1 MSVSKDSLYLQPGY
15 EPKKT
20 DLICRWYIEPAEG
33 MSLEDAAAN
42 TVTESSIGTWTE
54 IKTAK
59 KYTQRLA
66 AKVFRIDEN
75 TGIVDTAYPVEAYD
89 PYDISCILASI
100 AGNIFGMK
108 CVNNLRLM
116 DVRLPKEIVK
126 AHQGPE
132 FGIKGIRK
140 LVKVPDRPLI
150 GTIIKPKMGLNTKD
164 HAQEAYDA
172 WVGGVDIVK
181 DDENLTG
188 QKFNPFY
195 KRVKETL
202 KKRDRAERK
211 TGERKMYMANVT
223 AATTDEII
231 KRAEYVQKQ
240 GGEYIMIDVCIVGW
254 PTLQT
259 LREHNEDLGLVLHAH
274 RAMHAA
280 YTRNEKHGISM
291 LVLSKFLRLC
301 GLDQLHIGSMVG
313 KMVDAGPQ
321 SVLRSRDALVGEDVP
336 ADDFAVGQ
344 KWYGMKS
351 VFPVASGGLHP
362 GHQPYLAKAFGND
375 VIIQMGGGIHGHPK
389 GTVAGA
395 KATRDM
401 LDAVVGGI
409 PPREYKSRELQLAIK
424 TWGMTEDPV

>member
-1 MSVSKDSLYLQPGY
+1 MTDDSLYLEIGY

-20 DLICRWYIEPAEG
+20 DVICRWYIEPAEG

-42 TVTESSIGTWTE
+42 TVTESSIGTWTS
-54 IKTAK
+54 IATAK
-59 KYTQRLA
+59 KYTRRLA
-66 AKVFRIDEN
+66 AKVFSIDNE

-126 AHQGPE
+126 AHYGPAV
-132 FGIKGIRK
+132 GIKGIRK
-140 LVKVPDRPLI
+140 LVEVPKRPLI

-164 HAQEAYDA
+164 HAQVAYDA
-172 WVGGVDIVK
+172 WAGGVDLVK

-188 QKFNPFY
+188 QAFNPFY

-211 TGERKMYMANVT
+211 TGERKMYMVNIT

-231 KRAEYVQKQ
+231 KRAEYVHKQ
-240 GGEYIMIDVCIVGW
+240 GGEYIMIDVCITGW

-313 KMVDAGPQ
+313 KMADAGPQ
-321 SVLRSRDALVGEDVP
+321 SVIRSRDALVLDDVP
-336 ADDFAVGQ
+336 GDEFAVGQ
-344 KWYGMKS
+344 KWYGTRP

-362 GHQPYLAKAFGND
+362 GHLPYVAGAFGND

-389 GTVAGA
+389 GTIAGA
-395 KATRDM
+395 KAARDM
-401 LDAVVGGI
+401 LNAVVEGV
-409 PPREYKSRELQLAIK
+409 PPREYKSRELQQAIK
-424 TWGMTEDPV
+424 TWGIIEEQN